1 MVPSCPK
8 GGATATAQHASVLR
22 RISAACGGA
31 IPDVLGYN
39 GGMYQELAPYYDELF
54 PASGAAVSFLEARC
68 PEGGAALDI
77 ACGTGSHAL
86 ALARRSR
93 RVVGVDLDRSMI
105 ELAVRKAGARDV
117 AFLIGD
123 MTKLDSCPEALGP
136 FDLIYCIG
144 NSIVHLPDRESVSIA
159 LASCRDRL
167 IPHGAVVIQI
177 INFELVKNG
186 AVPELPPLHSK
197 RLR

>member
-1 MVPSCPK
+1 
-8 GGATATAQHASVLR
+8 
-22 RISAACGGA
+22 
-31 IPDVLGYN
+31 
-39 GGMYQELAPYYDELF
+39 
-54 PASGAAVSFLEARC
+54 
-68 PEGGAALDI
+68 
-77 ACGTGSHAL
+77 
-86 ALARRSR
+86 
-93 RVVGVDLDRSMI
+93 
-105 ELAVRKAGARDV
+105 
-117 AFLIGD
+117 

-186 AVPELPPLHSK
+186 AVPELPPLHSNDRRVVFDRDYVVSADRASVSFVT
-197 RLR
+197 RLSVDGRSVHDDSIPLLAITREELESMLESAGFREIVFTGGFDESDWTAESFVTIVTAR